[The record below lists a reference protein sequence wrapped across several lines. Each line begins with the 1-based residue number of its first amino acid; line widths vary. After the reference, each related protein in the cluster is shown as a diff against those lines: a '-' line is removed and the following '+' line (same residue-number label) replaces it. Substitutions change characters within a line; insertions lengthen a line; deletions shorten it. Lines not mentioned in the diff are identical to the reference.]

1 MERKRR
7 ILEGKGQHV
16 DDMLRRD
23 WDSHNFKEIE
33 RLERIRMRE
42 EENKADIKRRQRIIN
57 TSCQK

>member
-1 MERKRR
+1 
-7 ILEGKGQHV
+7 
-16 DDMLRRD
+16 MLRRD